1 MRLKLPVTT
10 ILGISVEVLY
20 ALAIM
25 LAAFIICLA
34 MIYLR

>member
-1 MRLKLPVTT
+1 MRINLPVSIT
-10 ILGISVEVLY
+10 LGIVTEIAY

-34 MIYLR
+34 AAWTL